1 MILRVIRGRADPER
15 LAAFRTSLAPTVG
28 LRSNPPG
35 RTRLHLATRAGG
47 DDLDVLLLAFWSS
60 FEAAAA
66 ADAEG
71 ISALSLAGRS
81 LLDLDAK
88 HFEIDETVL
97 RHAEGRPIAIRLATG
112 HFSKPGADLVMQHL
126 LRQRMPLIGDEMTEA
141 YVGRRLDGRSVDVLF
156 VSAWQRLPDDRRL
169 EDTFWPDIV
178 VNYDRFTVEVFTPLE
193 VAEHID

>member
-1 MILRVIRGRADPER
+1 MPKE
-15 LAAFRTSLAPTVG
+15 
-28 LRSNPPG
+28 
-35 RTRLHLATRAGG
+35 
-47 DDLDVLLLAFWSS
+47 
-60 FEAAAA
+60 
-66 ADAEG
+66 